1 MLDVLL
7 FAAICLAKFGENIK
21 QNMLFGM
28 KSQFQAVLRQF
39 QAVLG
44 NFVLRPIFL
53 PNLTANEHIICQPN
67 IQFDR

>member
-1 MLDVLL
+1 ML
-7 FAAICLAKFGENIK
+7 FSAICLSKFGENSK

-53 PNLTANEHIICQPN
+53 QNLTANEHIICQPN